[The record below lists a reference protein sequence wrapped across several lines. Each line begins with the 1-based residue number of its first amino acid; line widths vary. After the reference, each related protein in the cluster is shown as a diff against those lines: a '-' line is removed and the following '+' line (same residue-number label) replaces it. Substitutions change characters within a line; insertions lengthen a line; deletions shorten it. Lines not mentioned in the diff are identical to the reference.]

1 MSTQIIV
8 DQDLVKYLEKVG
20 YRSDSV
26 IDQLVKETAALGS
39 VAQMQIAPEQGQFLK
54 IIVKISQSNKCLEIG
69 RFTGLSTLCIAKGLP
84 KKGSITTIDNSDE
97 FLPIAQKYWQMAGVS
112 NKIDSIIG
120 DGVEVMQSFI
130 DRQYFYDLIFI
141 DADKNNYPN
150 YYELSLP
157 LLRPNGIVIIDNMLW
172 HGDVADDTKTDK
184 ETRTIR
190 TLNQSIQSD
199 ERVDF
204 SLLPLADGLSFI
216 RKKNNLI
223 LKN

>member
-1 MSTQIIV
+1 MSTQITI
-8 DQDLVKYLEKVG
+8 DEDLVKYLERVG
-20 YRSDSV
+20 YRSDPV
-26 IDQLVKETAALGS
+26 IDQLVKETTALGS
-39 VAQMQIAPEQGQFLK
+39 VAQMQIAPEQGQFLE

-69 RFTGLSTLCIAKGLP
+69 RFTGLSTLCMAKGLP

-120 DGVEVMQSFI
+120 AGVEVMQSFI
-130 DRQYFYDLIFI
+130 DRQYFFDLIFI

-150 YYELSLP
+150 YYELSLL
-157 LLRPNGIVIIDNMLW
+157 LLRSNGIVIIDNMLW

-204 SLLPLADGLSFI
+204 SLLPLSDGLSFI
-216 RKKNNLI
+216 RKKIINS
-223 LKN
+223 